1 MAAKTG
7 RALACVDTGMRTLI
21 LVLSLVLAVDASA
34 FERDKRGR
42 IKRNGW
48 AVTEFKR
55 MTGWPNGRPGYEV
68 DHIVPLARG
77 GADKPSNMQWLTIPE
92 HREKTRWELVR

>member
-1 MAAKTG
+1 MK
-7 RALACVDTGMRTLI
+7 TLI

-42 IKRNGW
+42 IRRNGW

-55 MTGWPNGRPGYEV
+55 MTGIR
-68 DHIVPLARG
+68 RG
-77 GADKPSNMQWLTIPE
+77 GPGTGRGRQTVQHAVAHDPRAQGEDPAG
-92 HREKTRWELVR
+92 VY

>member
-1 MAAKTG
+1 
-7 RALACVDTGMRTLI
+7 MRTLI
-21 LVLSLVLAVDASA
+21 LVLSLVLVVDAGA

-77 GADKPSNMQWLTIPE
+77 GADKPSNMQWLTIQ
-92 HREKTRWELVR
+92 

>member
-1 MAAKTG
+1 
-7 RALACVDTGMRTLI
+7 MRTLF

-42 IKRNGW
+42 IRRNGW

-68 DHIVPLARG
+68 DHIVLLARG
-77 GADKPSNMQWLTIPE
+77 GADKPSNMQWLTIPA
-92 HREKTRWELVR
+92 HKEKTRTELVR

>member
-1 MAAKTG
+1 M
-7 RALACVDTGMRTLI
+7 ACVGTGMRTLI
-21 LVLSLVLAVDASA
+21 LVLSLVLAVDAGA

-55 MTGWPNGRPGYEV
+55 MTGYPQGRPGYEV

-92 HREKTRWELVR
+92 PRAKSRTALVR

>member
-1 MAAKTG
+1 M
-7 RALACVDTGMRTLI
+7 GMRTLI

-55 MTGWPNGRPGYEV
+55 ITGWPNGITGY
-68 DHIVPLARG
+68 
-77 GADKPSNMQWLTIPE
+77 
-92 HREKTRWELVR
+92 

>member
-1 MAAKTG
+1 
-7 RALACVDTGMRTLI
+7 MRTLF
-21 LVLSLVLAVDASA
+21 LVLSLVLAVDAGA
-34 FERDKRGR
+34 VERDKRGR

-55 MTGWPNGRPGYEV
+55 MTGYPQGRPGYGV

-77 GADKPSNMQWLTIPE
+77 GAAF
-92 HREKTRWELVR
+92 

>member
-7 RALACVDTGMRTLI
+7 RALACVDTGMRTLF
-21 LVLSLVLAVDASA
+21 LVLSLVLVVDASA

-55 MTGWPNGRPGYEV
+55 MTGYPQGRPGYEV

-77 GADKPSNMQWLTIPE
+77 GADKPSDM
-92 HREKTRWELVR
+92 